1 MHGFADKL
9 GTLMRNV
16 ATTFGRSLTLLLVV
30 FLASPLRSEEP
41 VTAKVK
47 PGQVIRWTGSSLL
60 SCSLGDESWD
70 PVDEACWYPLDLDV
84 TGDLELVRR
93 STGGVASRRVQV
105 VDYPYPEQRL
115 QVEEKYVSP
124 PADQL
129 DRIAKERAKV
139 DALFEQRTPRRFTL
153 PLASPLAKLPAGG
166 RFGSR
171 RVFNGVPKSPHSGA
185 DFSAA
190 TGTTVFAVADGTVA
204 LAEDQ
209 YYAGKS
215 VFVDHG
221 GGLVSMSFHLSQML
235 VDEGATVKRGD
246 PIGKVGA
253 TGRVTGP
260 HLHFGLRWL
269 GARVDPELLIAQSKP
284 QDIR

>member
-1 MHGFADKL
+1 
-9 GTLMRNV
+9 MRTI
-16 ATTFGRSLTLLLVV
+16 ATPVGRSLTLLLLVA
-30 FLASPLRSEEP
+30 LASPLRSDELT
-41 VTAKVK
+41 TAKVK
-47 PGQVIRWTGSSLL
+47 PGQVVRWTGPSLL
-60 SCSLGDESWD
+60 SCSLGDQSWD

-84 TGDLELVRR
+84 TGELELVRR
-93 STGGVASRRVQV
+93 STGGVASRRVRV

-129 DRIAKERAKV
+129 DRIARERAKV
-139 DALFEQRTPRRFTL
+139 EALFGLRTPRQFNL
-153 PLASPLAKLPAGG
+153 PLASPLSQLPAGG

-171 RVFNGVPKSPHSGA
+171 RVFNGIPKSPHSGA
-185 DFSAA
+185 DFSAS
-190 TGTTVFAVADGTVA
+190 TGATVFAVADGTVA

-215 VFVDHG
+215 IFVDHG
-221 GGLVSMSFHLSQML
+221 GGLISMSFHLSQML
-235 VDEGATVKRGD
+235 VEAGATVKRGD

-269 GARVDPELLIAQSKP
+269 GARVDPELLIATSKP